1 MSRLSFAA
9 SAAILAALPFMASA
23 GKASAGTGAAID
35 TLSAVGT
42 PSLQQVGYGVWREGW
57 HEWRGGW
64 HPGWGWRSGCCWEP
78 GPPSPPR
85 VDYYPAPTYYEP
97 GAYYEPRVYERRTYE
112 RRTFESTGAAPYVE
126 EPLPPV
132 K

>member
-23 GKASAGTGAAID
+23 GKAGAAID
-35 TLSAVGT
+35 TFSAVGT

-64 HPGWGWRSGCCWEP
+64 HPGWGWRSGCCWQP

-112 RRTFESTGAAPYVE
+112 RRTYESTGAAPYVE
-126 EPLPPV
+126 EALPPV